1 MSADFTEEPR
11 GADGPTEAT
20 SDAALGLMC
29 EASRFDDRSAGD
41 RRRDYAG
48 SRTEGASDECELER
62 SSLPALRRKRLS
74 IQVVAAHELA
84 LRRPPHTSRAAAA
97 AYDRLRH
104 ANMCS
109 TRLASHNSA
118 SVLSER
124 LDVRPASDVISSIG
138 LDFLRLEGAVH
149 NMPQLSRLGATSG
162 MSAALQSTLIITYHH
177 FSQTLCPINSAQ
189 WNTEHY
195 SIVQI
200 ELYCTDANYS

>member
-20 SDAALGLMC
+20 SDAAPGLMS
-29 EASRFDDRSAGD
+29 EARFDDRSAGD

-104 ANMCS
+104 ANICS

-124 LDVRPASDVISSIG
+124 LDARPASDVISSIG

-162 MSAALQSTLIITYHH
+162 MRAALQSTLII
-177 FSQTLCPINSAQ
+177 SLLSDSLSN
-189 WNTEHY
+189 
-195 SIVQI
+195 
-200 ELYCTDANYS
+200 